1 MNPNQD
7 VGRQRQVRALSPG
20 ERRAWQEDGFFIR
33 PRAFGEEELEAL
45 RAAAERVA
53 VRAQAAI
60 RICDESYQ
68 IDGNL
73 YCEAAGATIQLEHRP
88 GSETI
93 RVIEP
98 FHHLEPLLD
107 RLIDD
112 PRFVEPM
119 RDLVGCE
126 RVSLFTDKLN
136 FKRPREG
143 SRFRWHQ
150 DSPYWVHF
158 ARHIDQ
164 LPNVMLALDDASER
178 NGCLRIIAGSHRSGL
193 LPGCQGE
200 EKLAPLFTDPRSFDL
215 TREKAAE
222 MPAGSLLFFSP
233 HTVHGSAPNES
244 DQPRRALLF
253 TYQPGGERMF
263 KRDAIRDAGRAASVR
278 EAADVGDHVADLRVG
293 ERAAPGRHHR

>member
-1 MNPNQD
+1 MNRGD
-7 VGRQRQVRALSPG
+7 VTGRKQQGRPLSSE
-20 ERRAWQEDGFFIR
+20 ERRAWDEEGFFIR
-33 PRAFGEEELEAL
+33 PRVFGERELAAL

-53 VRAQAAI
+53 ERARDAVRT
-60 RICDESYQ
+60 CEKTYQ
-68 IDGNL
+68 IDGNR
-73 YCEAAGATIQLEHRP
+73 YCEAAGATIQFEHRP

-98 FHHLEPLLD
+98 FHHLEPAFD
-107 RLIDD
+107 ALIDN
-112 PRFVEPM
+112 PELVEPM
-119 RDLVGCE
+119 RELVGCS

-158 ARHIDQ
+158 ARHIDR
-164 LPNVMLALDDASER
+164 LPNVMLALDDASQR
-178 NGCLRIIAGSHRSGL
+178 NGCLRIIAGSHRGGL
-193 LPGCQGE
+193 LPGSQGE
-200 EKLAPLFTDPRSFDL
+200 EKLAPLFTDPRCFDAS
-215 TREKAAE
+215 REQAAE
-222 MPAGSLLFFSP
+222 MPSGSLLFFSP
-233 HTVHGSAPNES
+233 HAVHGSAPNES

-263 KRDAIRDAGRAASVR
+263 KRDGIREAGGAASVR

-293 ERAAPGRHHR
+293 KRAAPGRHQR